1 MVQLSPRG
9 VILGAVLLAGLT
21 TGVDAQMS
29 HRLKGSIRTDAGEP
43 IVGATIR
50 AERQQVSAIGNSLT
64 WQLPLW
70 ASRLSELQGISRVQ

>member
-1 MVQLSPRG
+1 MAQLSPRG

-29 HRLKGSIRTDAGEP
+29 HRLKGSIRTDAGAP

-50 AERQQVSAIGNSLT
+50 AERQ
-64 WQLPLW
+64 
-70 ASRLSELQGISRVQ
+70 R